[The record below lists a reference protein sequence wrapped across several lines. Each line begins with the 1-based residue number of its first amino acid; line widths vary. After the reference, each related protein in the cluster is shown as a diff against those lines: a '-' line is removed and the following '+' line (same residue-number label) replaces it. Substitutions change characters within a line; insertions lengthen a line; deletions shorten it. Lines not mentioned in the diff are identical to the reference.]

1 MVSQNGKT
9 QFKIQIIMLE
19 NIVIIVV
26 GLMFLSASF
35 LIGLFVGIGSAL
47 DIVDADHQ
55 RENDLHCF
63 ECEIEMPV
71 KEKDGQFYCSN
82 CGLYH
87 GSKI

>member
-1 MVSQNGKT
+1 MIENVLIVAVALMVLGSV
-9 QFKIQIIMLE
+9 F
-19 NIVIIVV
+19 
-26 GLMFLSASF
+26 F
-35 LIGLFVGIGSAL
+35 IGFFVGVGSAL
-47 DIVDADHQ
+47 DMMDADNQ
-55 RENDLHCF
+55 RENDLYCF